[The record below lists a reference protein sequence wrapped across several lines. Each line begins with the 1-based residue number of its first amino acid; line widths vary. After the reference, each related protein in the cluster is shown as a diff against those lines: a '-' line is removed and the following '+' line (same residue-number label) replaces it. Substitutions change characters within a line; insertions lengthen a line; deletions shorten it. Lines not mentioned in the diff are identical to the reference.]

1 MTWVNGDAAGRAHT
15 GPKNEGR
22 TVMDQAQVLRSLAKR
37 RAELA
42 DRLARIRR
50 DRRRADGPLPQ
61 DFADQAT
68 ARENDDVLD
77 RLEQAT
83 AEDLA
88 QFDRALRHAQAG
100 EYGVCERCG
109 NGISASRLQ
118 ALPQATLCADCA
130 AARSGAQEN

>member
-1 MTWVNGDAAGRAHT
+1 MN
-15 GPKNEGR
+15 
-22 TVMDQAQVLRSLAKR
+22 QAQILRALATR

-42 DRLARIRR
+42 DRLARIHH
-50 DRRRADGPLPQ
+50 DRRRSDGPLPQ

-68 ARENDDVLD
+68 ARENDEVLD
-77 RLEQAT
+77 RLEQT
-83 AEDLA
+83 TTDDLA

-109 NGISASRLQ
+109 GGISASRLQ

-130 AARSGAQEN
+130 ARGTGS

>member
-1 MTWVNGDAAGRAHT
+1 MATPGLRRTLPANGDAGT
-15 GPKNEGR
+15 K
-22 TVMDQAQVLRSLAKR
+22 MDQAQVLRALAGQ

-61 DFADQAT
+61 DFEDQAT

-83 AEDLA
+83 ADDLA

-100 EYGVCERCG
+100 EYGVCEHCG
-109 NGISASRLQ
+109 SGISVSRLR
-118 ALPQATLCADCA
+118 ALPQATLCSDCA
-130 AARSGAQEN
+130 AQDRSKEG